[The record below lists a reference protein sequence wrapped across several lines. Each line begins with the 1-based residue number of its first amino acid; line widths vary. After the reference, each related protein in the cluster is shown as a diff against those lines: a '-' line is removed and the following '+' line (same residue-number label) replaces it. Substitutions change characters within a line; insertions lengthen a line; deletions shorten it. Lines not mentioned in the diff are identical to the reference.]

1 LAVCVAHPVFERGAL
16 LENTSGAGDRTSLP
30 DQPPTEALA
39 SARLPEALYRGIIAI
54 SADAI
59 VCTDSAQRII
69 LFNSGAERIFGYAS
83 DEVIGKP
90 LGTLI
95 PARYRQDH
103 GRQMRRFGGSDV
115 AARQMGERGEVAG
128 VRKNGE
134 EFPAEASISRIE
146 IEGRAIYTAV
156 LRDISERRRTEED
169 RTRLVERE
177 RDARRTAEAAERRA
191 SFLADAS
198 EALDGSLDYSKT
210 LQSLADLAVPRIA
223 DVCFIDVL
231 ERDTARRVASAAAN
245 PDLVAT
251 AQRLHEFPRRSD
263 EPYLTR
269 EAMVSGRPVLV
280 REATSRSLERV
291 TQHPDHLR
299 LLLELRPRSY
309 MTVPLL
315 ARGRTLGAIAFI
327 ATEQSPTYTPADLS
341 LAEELGRRAALAVD
355 NSRLYGMAQD
365 ATRARDEILGI
376 VSHDLRNP
384 LSAITMC
391 ASALDEGI
399 TGANDSLRYMV
410 TAIAESASWMNR
422 LIQDLLDMASI
433 ETGQLSIDRRP
444 EEVEHLLQQLEM
456 MFASSARE
464 AGIRLEIAAQP
475 RLPPVLADCERILQ
489 VLANLVAN
497 SLKFTTSEGEVSVRA
512 DIPVDDPAHVRF
524 AVRDSGCGIPPEQ
537 LPHVF
542 DRFWQARRGAKQRGT
557 GLGLAISKGIVEA
570 HGGSIRAES
579 EVGRGSTFQ
588 FTLPVAPPASGS

>member
-1 LAVCVAHPVFERGAL
+1 MD
-16 LENTSGAGDRTSLP
+16 NISGAGNRTPLP
-30 DQPPTEALA
+30 DQAPTEALEGA
-39 SARLPEALYRGIIAI
+39 KLPEALYRGIIAI

-59 VCTDSAQRII
+59 VCTDRAQRII
-69 LFNSGAERIFGYAS
+69 LFNNGAERIFGYTS
-83 DEVIGKP
+83 NEVIGKP
-90 LGTLI
+90 LVTLI
-95 PARYRQDH
+95 PARYRLAH
-103 GRQMRRFGGSDV
+103 GGKMRQFGGSDV
-115 AARQMGERGEVAG
+115 AARRMGQRGEIVG
-128 VRKNGE
+128 LRKNGE
-134 EFPAEASISRIE
+134 EFPAEASISKIE
-146 IEGRAIYTAV
+146 VEGSAIYTAV
-156 LRDISERRRTEED
+156 LRDISERRHGED
-169 RTRLVERE
+169 DRARLMERE
-177 RDARRTAEAAERRA
+177 REARRTAEAAERRA

-198 EALDGSLDYSKT
+198 EALDRSLDYSKT

-231 ERDTARRVASAAAN
+231 EQGTARRVASAAAD
-245 PDLVAT
+245 PVLAVT

-280 REATSRSLERV
+280 REATRRSLERV

-299 LLLELRPRSY
+299 LLLELGPRSY

-327 ATEQSPTYTPADLS
+327 ATEESPTYTPADLS

-391 ASALDEGI
+391 ASALAEGI
-399 TGANDSLRYMV
+399 TGTSDSLRYMV
-410 TAIAESASWMNR
+410 TTIAESASWMNR

-456 MFASSARE
+456 MFASAARE
-464 AGIRLEIAAQP
+464 AGISLEMAAQP

-497 SLKFTTSEGEVSVRA
+497 SLKFTPSGGAVSVSA
-512 DIPVDDPAHVRF
+512 EIPVDDPAHVRF

-557 GLGLAISKGIVEA
+557 GLGLAISKGIVDA
-570 HGGSIRAES
+570 HGGSIRVES